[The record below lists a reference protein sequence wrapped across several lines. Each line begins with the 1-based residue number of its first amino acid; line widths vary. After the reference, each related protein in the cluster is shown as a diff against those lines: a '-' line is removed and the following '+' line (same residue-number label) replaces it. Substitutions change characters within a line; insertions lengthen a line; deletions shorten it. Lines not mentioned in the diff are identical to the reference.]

1 VYRDTERQRDKER
14 KKERVRERER
24 ERERLGDWQQPTIGH
39 RHFFQ
44 TGNRK

>member
-1 VYRDTERQRDKER
+1 VYRETERQR
-14 KKERVRERER
+14 KKERESERER